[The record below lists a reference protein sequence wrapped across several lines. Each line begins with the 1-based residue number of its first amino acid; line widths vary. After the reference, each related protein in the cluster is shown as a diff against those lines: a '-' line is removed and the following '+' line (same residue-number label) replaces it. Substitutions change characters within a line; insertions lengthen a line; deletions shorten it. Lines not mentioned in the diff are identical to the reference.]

1 MEIKIDE
8 KTKEVT
14 LIDIETYVF
23 KNPVSEHAPE
33 ENVGIESISFDDEL
47 TRIDFVYIAKQ
58 ENGNSSWVKIER
70 NSFIR
75 PVGSDVKYRLIK
87 AINIPYSPNKHFFK
101 CTGQVLRYTLLFPA
115 LPKNT
120 KEIDIIE
127 KLAPGNYFNFFRV
140 QLNNK
145 KPLLVLMDNNF
156 N

>member
-8 KTKEVT
+8 KTEEVT

-33 ENVGIESISFDDEL
+33 KNIGIESISFDDEL
-47 TRIDFVYIAKQ
+47 TRIDFVYIADRGYG
-58 ENGNSSWVKIER
+58 NGGWVQIER

-75 PVGSDVKYRLIK
+75 PAGSDVKYSLIK
-87 AINIPYSPNKHFFK
+87 AINIPYAPIKHFFK
-101 CTGQVLRYTLLFPA
+101 CRGQVLRYTLLFPA

-145 KPLLVLMDNNF
+145 KPLLVSLSNNF

>member
-58 ENGNSSWVKIER
+58 ENGNSGWVKIER

-75 PVGSDVKYRLIK
+75 PVGSDVKYMLIK
-87 AINIPYSPNKHFFK
+87 AINIPYAPNKHFFK

-140 QLNNK
+140 QLTNK
-145 KPLLVLMDNNF
+145 KPLLVLMRNNF

>member
-14 LIDIETYVF
+14 LIDIDTYVF
-23 KNPVSEHAPE
+23 KNLVSEHSPE
-33 ENVGIESISFDDEL
+33 ENVGLESISFDDEI
-47 TRIDFVYIAKQ
+47 TRIDFVYVATQKFG
-58 ENGNSSWVKIER
+58 NGSWVQIER

-75 PVGSDVKYRLIK
+75 PVGSDVKYKLIK
-87 AINIPYSPNKHFFK
+87 AINIPYAPSKHFLK
-101 CTGQVLRYTLLFPA
+101 CAGQVLRYTLLFPA

-127 KLAPGNYFNFFRV
+127 KLAPGYYFNFFRV

-145 KPLLVLMDNNF
+145 KPLLVSFGNDLN
-156 N
+156 